1 MLNPKEDVYRGDGL
15 NLYAYCGNNPVRYW
29 DPSGYALVEYI
40 PNLFDSK
47 IKSTS
52 SSTELAYNILREMGL
67 DSDTIKKSK
76 TGSHQAQHIIP
87 QDVFKKSKFLKE
99 IGFQVDNHNNGIW
112 DINKDS
118 DETSL
123 YDLINK
129 HNISSDKVERYVSD
143 NTHHRGYHSLYSKEV
158 KKQVKQI
165 EKDMRQY
172 KKKLKESGNYTK
184 NEIKEMYIN
193 KSREEVESLTEDL
206 RKLNKNGIDMYKNH
220 SSNKENWGKKGEE
233 AYSEYFQKEL
243 SKCSSKARNLR

>member
-1 MLNPKEDVYRGDGL
+1 M
-15 NLYAYCGNNPVRYW
+15 
-29 DPSGYALVEYI
+29 
-40 PNLFDSK
+40 
-47 IKSTS
+47 
-52 SSTELAYNILREMGL
+52 
-67 DSDTIKKSK
+67 
-76 TGSHQAQHIIP
+76 
-87 QDVFKKSKFLKE
+87 
-99 IGFQVDNHNNGIW
+99 
-112 DINKDS
+112 
-118 DETSL
+118 
-123 YDLINK
+123 
-129 HNISSDKVERYVSD
+129 
-143 NTHHRGYHSLYSKEV
+143 
-158 KKQVKQI
+158 KQI